1 MSTLTN
7 IAINNNKRNKTRSI
21 LIIISVFLT
30 TLLLTVIFTW
40 GYGIVKSNRV
50 NAVNLYGSYYGV
62 FRGLSYEQTEDMR
75 LRNEFT
81 EIGLMSYAGVIEN
94 KDKLS
99 LFFADETA
107 RNLTNM
113 DRQLEE
119 GTYPLQETDITA
131 KPEFFRKLGI
141 TEPRVG
147 EVIQVSFR
155 PDLNSKYEKKNFR
168 ISGLMKES
176 STDFNNSTMTA
187 FISQGFFEAAIS
199 KSNRQFHAYF
209 ALNKSMKLNY
219 DTAKAKIE
227 ELGAEYGLKEEY
239 IMPNIYFL
247 IAALDPGTET
257 IWGVI
262 FLGFIVILFSIV
274 VIYNIYQVGLVQ
286 KLQEYGK
293 LKALGATK
301 KQLKEIVIREGMLLG
316 AIGVPLGLGFGYLVS
331 VIFFNLLMKQ
341 GNTVRGDVEMT
352 KVSIFSLPLLLLVAI
367 LALTT
372 VWLALRKPIRTVS
385 VLSPIEAI
393 VYQESKGKD
402 KGLRKGRSTIHLI
415 GITLAGLKG
424 SLKNNISTI
433 CTMGLSCVLFV
444 GIAGLAGNINDEYN
458 ARKEVEYGRFYLS
471 LDYSLNDKAYP
482 ENNLDRILKNNPLN
496 NELIERIKAIPGVTE
511 IKVRKLLAVH
521 KEKGNSEEESLADVM
536 VLNKEDFTRFSK
548 YSTTTGDF
556 NYDKAS
562 SENLIYY
569 GWANFMEDYGYYL
582 GQDISVEI
590 AEGIS
595 GEKIGRHIFHLAG
608 SFSNMDTDWVITED
622 TYKKLKV
629 SGDTNGY
636 LWINCDKKA
645 EGKVKEELE
654 KLLENTDKITLTS
667 YAKEL
672 KASKIATGMIKFM
685 AYTFLGV
692 MGLIGFLNMANTII
706 TRIITRRQELGVLQ
720 AVGMTNRQLNKML
733 QMEGLLFTAG
743 TVSIALAVGTP
754 AGYLLFRYGKENSW
768 FGLYEYHFPVMEM
781 GLMVAAIAVLQITLS
796 YLLSRNLKKASL
808 VERIR
813 YQG

>member
-7 IAINNNKRNKTRSI
+7 LAINNNRRNKTRSI

-30 TLLLTVIFTW
+30 TLLLTVIITW
-40 GYGIVKSNRV
+40 GYGIIKSNRV
-50 NAVNLYGSYYGV
+50 NAVDLYGSYYGV
-62 FRGLSYEQTEDMR
+62 FRSLSYEQTEDMR

-81 EIGLMSYAGVIEN
+81 EIGLMSNAGVIES

-119 GTYPLQETDITA
+119 GTYPLKETDITA

-147 EVIQVSFR
+147 EVVQVFFR

-176 STDFNNSTMTA
+176 NTDINNSTMTA
-187 FISQGFFEAAIS
+187 FISQDFYEAVTS
-199 KSNRQFHAYF
+199 QSNRQFHAYF
-209 ALNKSMKLNY
+209 TLNKSMKLNY

-239 IMPNIYFL
+239 IMRNSYFL
-247 IAALDPGTET
+247 VAALDPGTET
-257 IWGVI
+257 IGGVT

-293 LKALGATK
+293 IKALGATK

-331 VIFFNLLMKQ
+331 VIFFNILMKQ
-341 GNTVRGDVEMT
+341 GNAIRGDVEMT
-352 KVSIFSLPLLLLVAI
+352 RVSIFSLPLLLLVAM
-367 LALTT
+367 LALAT

-393 VYQESKGKD
+393 VYQERTGKD
-402 KGLRKGRSTIHLI
+402 KGLRKGRNSIHLM

-471 LDYSLNDKAYP
+471 LDYSLKDKAYP

-496 NELIERIKAIPGVTE
+496 NELIDRIKAIPGVTE
-511 IKVRKLLAVH
+511 VKARKLLAVH
-521 KEKGNSEEESLADVM
+521 KEKENSEKEGLADVM
-536 VLNKEDFTRFSK
+536 VLNQEDFKKFSK
-548 YSTTTGDF
+548 FSTATGDF

-569 GWANFMEDYGYYL
+569 GWAYFMEDYGYYL
-582 GQDISVEI
+582 GQDISMEI
-590 AEGIS
+590 AADIS
-595 GEKIGRHIFHLAG
+595 GERIGRHIFHLAG

-622 TYKKLKV
+622 TYEKLKV
-629 SGDTNGY
+629 SGETNGY
-636 LWINCDKKA
+636 LWIDCDKKA
-645 EGKVKEELE
+645 EESVKEELK
-654 KLLENTDKITLTS
+654 KLLENTDRVTLTS
-667 YAKEL
+667 YAEEL
-672 KASKIATGMIKFM
+672 KASKIATRMMKFI
-685 AYTFLGV
+685 AYTFLGA

-706 TRIITRRQELGVLQ
+706 TRIITRRQELGILQ

-743 TVSIALAVGTP
+743 TVFIALSVGTP
-754 AGYLLFRYGKENSW
+754 VGYLLFRYGKENSW
-768 FGLYEYHFPVMEM
+768 FGLYEYHFPVTEM

-813 YQG
+813 YQE

>member
-7 IAINNNKRNKTRSI
+7 IAINNNRRNKTRSI

-30 TLLLTVIFTW
+30 TLLLTVILTW

-75 LRNEFT
+75 LRNEFA

-176 STDFNNSTMTA
+176 NTDINNSTMTA
-187 FISQGFFEAAIS
+187 FISQVFFEAAIS

-239 IMPNIYFL
+239 IMPNVYFL

-257 IWGVI
+257 IWGVT

-316 AIGVPLGLGFGYLVS
+316 AIGVPLGLGFGYFVS
-331 VIFFNLLMKQ
+331 VIFFDLLMKQ
-341 GNTVRGDVEMT
+341 GNAVRGDVEMT

-402 KGLRKGRSTIHLI
+402 KGLRKGRSSIHLI

-496 NELIERIKAIPGVTE
+496 SELIERIKAIPGVTE
-511 IKVRKLLAVH
+511 VKVRKLLAVH

-569 GWANFMEDYGYYL
+569 GWANFMEDYGYYV
-582 GQDISVEI
+582 GQDISMEI
-590 AEGIS
+590 AAGSS

-622 TYKKLKV
+622 TYEKLKV
-629 SGDTNGY
+629 SGETNGY
-636 LWINCDKKA
+636 LWIDCDKKA
-645 EGKVKEELE
+645 EGNVKEELE

-672 KASKIATGMIKFM
+672 KASQIATEMIKFM

-706 TRIITRRQELGVLQ
+706 TRIITRRQELGILQ

-743 TVSIALAVGTP
+743 TVFIALAVGTP

-813 YQG
+813 YQE